1 MSTPLFIAIFKI
13 SIAITSTLP
22 SNAAFKIEHDV
33 LLIDRP
39 GPPEGPVKAVETSS
53 SIIEIKWNPPKDD
66 GGSAVTNYI
75 IERQQTGQSLWTNL
89 GDVSVDK
96 TSFRDR
102 NVTHGKKYKYH
113 IYAEN
118 PEGIS
123 DALETADSI
132 MAGIMSECRKIKPCL
147 VFLSKSKLYLLQE

>member
-1 MSTPLFIAIFKI
+1 MKT
-13 SIAITSTLP
+13 
-22 SNAAFKIEHDV
+22 
-33 LLIDRP
+33 
-39 GPPEGPVKAVETSS
+39 VETTS

-75 IERQQTGQSLWTNL
+75 IERQQTGQSLWTKL
-89 GDVSVDK
+89 GDVSADK

-102 NVTHGKKYKYH
+102 NVTHGKKYNYR

-123 DALETADSI
+123 DALETAKSI
-132 MAGIMSECRKIKPCL
+132 MAGIMSECRKMKSCL
-147 VFLSKSKLYLLQE
+147 VFLGKSK